1 MLDVAV
7 RGIGDRWNE
16 VVIPD
21 MDYVVIENTLGK
33 FGGRVENFSSLPIHV
48 QELAGKGV

>member
-1 MLDVAV
+1 M
-7 RGIGDRWNE
+7 RGIGDYWDD

-33 FGGRVENFSSLPIHV
+33 FGPRVETFNRLPLNV
-48 QELAGKGV
+48 QSRVSF